1 MSASSAVNRFSVWPD
16 EEGVSGLPFI
26 SVIVAFIITLF
37 GAGLALAEGASP
49 DATPVN
55 FVFGSSEFR
64 ITTDGATN
72 ISIYQTMELTSL
84 IEGAQELSLPMS
96 IPGAKI
102 STLSLSCPRGRTEG
116 ARGVALTQRPMAEGA
131 GVLVTLGEPLNRYQ
145 NCRLYLEY
153 GGGAASLLRT
163 YTEDEDRF
171 GELNFIPRTW
181 APIKEATVVVDLP
194 KDWSPVASRPPGRL
208 QSSTQRTTMTW
219 SLGALSPRDSRPIS
233 MTMTNRPVPQPVV
246 SISIMGSFLG
256 AGAIL
261 GGLVVVGSRRN
272 LGGLWQV
279 PGTALGLLDQW
290 LVMLHFS
297 ESLILAFKNLS
308 RRKAR
313 ASMTFL
319 GVMLGGAILATQA
332 FSSALNYGRMG
343 ELGLASHLY
352 VMVGITMG
360 VCFYC
365 VATTMLTTVSQRR
378 GEVGVMKAVGMSP
391 GWVMRLF
398 LSESLFFGLLAG
410 GMGAGL
416 GFLMVARPYL
426 FLYFPKD
433 MTTMV
438 LGMDGG
444 LVVLFLTLSA
454 ARNKSGLLA
463 GIILSPLVLVAT
475 AATQLRLESTFP
487 LQAETGALV
496 FGLVLGFI
504 ILVCLVAGLYP
515 AWKASRLYPVEALR

>member
-1 MSASSAVNRFSVWPD
+1 M
-16 EEGVSGLPFI
+16 PFI
-26 SVIVAFIITLF
+26 SVIVAFVITLF
-37 GAGLALAEGASP
+37 GAGLALAEAASP
-49 DATPVN
+49 DAAPVN
-55 FVFGSSEFR
+55 FVFGSTEFR
-64 ITTDGATN
+64 ISTDGATT
-72 ISIYQTMELTSL
+72 ISIFQAMEMTSL
-84 IEGAQELSLPMS
+84 VEGAQELTLPLS
-96 IPGAKI
+96 IPGANI

-116 ARGVALTQRPMAEGA
+116 VRAVALTQRPLAEGE
-131 GVLVTLGEPLNRYQ
+131 GIMVTIAEPLTRYQ

-153 GGGAASLLRT
+153 RGDAASLLRT
-163 YTEDEDRF
+163 YIEDEDRY
-171 GELNFIPRTW
+171 GELNFTPRTW

-194 KDWSPVASRPPGRL
+194 KDWSSVASRPPGRL
-208 QSSTQRTTMTW
+208 QTSTLRTSMTW
-219 SLGALSPRDSRPIS
+219 SLGALAPKDSRPIS
-233 MTMTNRPVPQPVV
+233 MTMTNRPIPLPSTSLSV
-246 SISIMGSFLG
+246 MGSFLG
-256 AGAIL
+256 ASAIL
-261 GGLVVVGSRRN
+261 GGLVVVSSRRN

-279 PGTALGLLDQW
+279 PGTALGLLGRW

-319 GVMLGGAILATQA
+319 GVMLGGAILSTQA
-332 FSSALNYGRMG
+332 FSAALNYGRMG

-426 FLYFPKD
+426 FLYWPKD
-433 MTTMV
+433 MTTII
-438 LGMDGG
+438 LGLDGG
-444 LVVLFLTLSA
+444 LVVLLLTLSA

-463 GIILSPLVLVAT
+463 GILLSPLVLVAT

-487 LQAETGALV
+487 LPAETGALV